1 MYTRDAKSLTFNGV
15 WYVFGG
21 DIGTTYIQD
30 IEAFDPSGN
39 ITPSNWK
46 TKSSLNPNK
55 TKTEE
60 IKYLI

>member
-39 ITPSNWK
+39 ITPQYLEDNFK
-46 TKSSLNPNK
+46 FKSKRNK
-55 TKTEE
+55 NRRD
-60 IKYLI
+60 

>member
-1 MYTRDAKSLTFNGV
+1 MYTRDAKSLTFDGV

-39 ITPSNWK
+39 ITPQQFGEH
-46 TKSSLNPNK
+46 LNFKYKCNK
-55 TKTEE
+55 TRRD
-60 IKYLI
+60 